1 MGRKA
6 THPLSVGIDS
16 EELAVAYYPFGD
28 DPLPDRPR
36 EIVCELMH
44 YDPTNIPP
52 DAHIGLNLH
61 YILPKVFVKSC
72 RGLAEAARQMRYE
85 WHLAEARHRK
95 VVPEEGALL
104 SGADLYRWGQLFRI
118 ADYTKA
124 VNVRARAAKDAARA
138 AAPDGHQPDGGV
150 AQVCKVSDGKRAHS
164 EEVKET
170 DVEVKAEG
178 GVQVDADVDQTRV
191 SNAKRQRL
199 KTEESENPNEE

>member
-1 MGRKA
+1 MGRKT

-16 EELAVAYYPFGD
+16 EELAVAYHPFGG

-52 DAHIGLNLH
+52 DAHINLIQH
-61 YILPKVFVKSC
+61 YIFSKVFVKSC
-72 RGLAEAARQMRYE
+72 RGLVQAARQMRYE

-95 VVPEEGALL
+95 VVPQEGALL
-104 SGADLYRWGQLFRI
+104 SGKDLYDWGQLFKKV
-118 ADYTKA
+118 DYIEA
-124 VNVRARAAKDAARA
+124 VNVRARAAKVVARA
-138 AAPDGHQPDGGV
+138 AASDGRQPDGGM
-150 AQVCKVSDGKRAHS
+150 AQVSDGKRAHS

-170 DVEVKAEG
+170 EVEVKAEVE
-178 GVQVDADVDQTRV
+178 VQVDADFDKIRV

-199 KTEESENPNEE
+199 KTEEFENPNEE